1 MLELVQQ
8 EPLIWYLDC
17 LVEIMK
23 LNLKNWDLNPW
34 RTKIYIEMLQT
45 FKIIHGFDVV
55 ESNTWFNIVG
65 SGEHRPTRLTAD
77 PLNLMP

>member
-1 MLELVQQ
+1 
-8 EPLIWYLDC
+8 
-17 LVEIMK
+17 
-23 LNLKNWDLNPW
+23 
-34 RTKIYIEMLQT
+34 MLQT
-45 FKIIHGFDVV
+45 FKIINGFDVV